1 MRFSL
6 LTKSLVLLYKSRATY
21 VILAASIM
29 CLFAYFFLFVKVQAL
44 ELVTSNSKTK
54 VSFFGDAADGGK
66 STLIKTSVNDTGL
79 VLQYVLKQGFVSPYA
94 GMTLNDLNGRH
105 DFSEYNR
112 IHLKLKGK
120 GIDNVYIHVTTKD
133 ANVKDKSHR
142 LANRISAVNLS
153 LVQGVFDQDISLDQF
168 ETPTWWSHAI
178 HQSIN
183 DFGPI
188 AWDQV
193 LTVSIVTG
201 TSFVLDTD
209 QELVLN
215 SIVFYNDYHQ
225 FKITALV
232 VELLLLLVM
241 YIYCLNIARK
251 SLHKPIVIEYK
262 PTFDSSKTK
271 TETDVF
277 LSYIH
282 ENYSDPELSLSKVAK
297 SVGVSERNISKFI
310 SEKYQC
316 NFRTYINS
324 IRIAEAERLLK
335 NSDLS
340 VSEIGYKVGFNDPSS
355 FSKTFKKMTGYSPST
370 MQ

>member
-6 LTKSLVLLYKSRATY
+6 LTKSLLLLLKSRATY
-21 VILAASIM
+21 VILVASILCM
-29 CLFAYFFLFVKVQAL
+29 LVYFFLFVKVQAV
-44 ELVTSNSKTK
+44 EIITPNSKAK
-54 VSFFGDAADGGK
+54 ASFFGDGTDGGK
-66 STLIKTSVNDTGL
+66 SILTQTAVHDTGII
-79 VLQYVLKQGFVSPYA
+79 LQYILKQGFVSPYA
-94 GMTLNDLNGRH
+94 GMTLNNLNGQH
-105 DFSEYNR
+105 DFSKYNR
-112 IHLKLKGK
+112 ICLKLRGK

-133 ANVKDKSHR
+133 ANVRDKSHR
-142 LANRISAVNLS
+142 LADRISAVNLS
-153 LVQGVFDQDISLDQF
+153 SVNGVFDQDISLDQF

-188 AWDQV
+188 AWNQV

-201 TSFVLDTD
+201 SSYILNTE
-209 QELVLN
+209 QELVLK

-225 FKITALV
+225 FKIMAAV
-232 VELLLLLVM
+232 VELLLLSLL
-241 YIYCLNIARK
+241 YIYFFNITRK
-251 SLHKPIVIEYK
+251 SLRKPIVIEYK
-262 PTFDSSKTK
+262 PTHDSGKAK

-297 SVGVSERNISKFI
+297 NVGVSERNISKFI

-335 NSDLS
+335 SSDLN

-355 FSKTFKKMTGYSPST
+355 FSKTFKKITGRAPSAI
-370 MQ
+370 Q